1 MYVCTCLLCSHVCF
15 AVCVCLWTLVHT
27 FYIHTL
33 LVVYFAEDDDASSQ
47 LTVTKSVCHVSTG
60 VCVQMYTSHPAH
72 TGLTGLVMVFILVF
86 SIT

>member
-1 MYVCTCLLCSHVCF
+1 MYVF
-15 AVCVCLWTLVHT
+15 AVCVCVCVHLYT
-27 FYIHTL
+27 HSTYTL

-72 TGLTGLVMVFILVF
+72 TGLTGLVILFILVF